1 MRFLVPRFA
10 LRHAVSITFIVF
22 ALCAAGGYAA
32 LHMSSALFPQTEFP
46 RVVIMVENG
55 VMPADEMMAT
65 ITRPIEEGMKQ
76 IQGCQIIRS
85 STGRGQAEIDL
96 FFSWDVDMRQSELY
110 TLSRLAQIRT
120 TLPASVSTEVYRMN
134 FAVFP
139 IIGISLTGSEKSLTQ
154 AWEMARYQFKPQ
166 LLRVPG
172 VARVDLVGGRTP
184 EYGVFLDPLRMAALR
199 LDFSQITDALAK
211 NNVVIPAGIHQE
223 NHSLYL
229 TVVDGRL
236 HNAEELGNLLLRAAD
251 GRMIALNAFA
261 RVERSAEPV
270 MDVVTAN
277 GSDAVLLNIYSQP
290 DGSTLEIA
298 DQVHRLLDQ
307 MRRDLPP
314 EMKLSLFYDQ
324 SLLVRGSVHSVWD
337 AIIFG
342 LILAVAILYLFLWDA
357 GMTLIATAVIPITV
371 LITILAMKLFGQS
384 FNLMTL
390 GGIAAAIGLVIDD
403 AIVVVEAIHVKMAA
417 GLSRM
422 QVIESAIGDILPPLV
437 GSTLTPVVVFIP
449 LAFLTGIAGV
459 FFRALALTMVIALLA
474 SLVLAITITPSLAA
488 WFVKSPKQN
497 GAHREEGILFGVLIA
512 AYESLVRLALRHR
525 WFVMGLCIL
534 IFAGSFVLYG
544 RLKSDFLPPMDEG
557 GFIID
562 YVAPPGS
569 SLDESDRQMRIAEKI
584 LATVPE
590 VESYSRRTGTAL
602 GVGIVEPNTG
612 DFLVKLRPS
621 RNRTS
626 EQIIADVRQQF
637 RAALPR
643 IEWEF
648 PGILTDL
655 IGDLTWS
662 DEPIEIKIF
671 STDTDLLKKQAT
683 DIEEMLENVPG
694 IVDTTSGIVYT
705 GPTISLRVRPAE
717 ARRFGL
723 TTGSIGQAVNIAML
737 GQISSTVLE
746 GDRVLNIR
754 VKADPTSIDRIEKI
768 RSLPLRTADGT
779 VIRLDQVADVVTER
793 GQLELHRDDLR
804 QNIAVTA
811 RLQDRDLGSAMR
823 DVQRVVGNGPGMA
836 NSNIEYGGL
845 YAEQQQS
852 FRNLLVVLLTALAL
866 VFVVALVEFRSFYEP
881 VAIIFGAALSV
892 FGIILALL
900 ITGMTVNIVTLLG
913 AIIGAGIVH
922 KNGLLMLDAVK
933 DLREKGVALEEAIV
947 QAGARRLRP
956 VLMTSLAA
964 GLGMLPL
971 ALGLGAANILRP
983 LAIAV
988 IGAVCISVLLSL
1000 IATPVVYDLMLNP
1013 LKPKSSPG
1021 T

>member
-10 LRHAVSITFIVF
+10 LRHSVSITFIVF

-32 LHMSSALFPQTEFP
+32 LHMPSALFPQTEFP

-65 ITRPIEEGMKQ
+65 ITRPIEEAMKQ
-76 IQGCQIIRS
+76 IPGCQIIRS
-85 STGRGQAEIDL
+85 STGRGEAEIDL

-110 TLSRLAQIRT
+110 TFSRLSQIRS
-120 TLPASVSTEVYRMN
+120 TLPPSVSTEVYRMN

-139 IIGISLTGSEKSLTQ
+139 IIGISLTGSQQNLTQ

-166 LLRVPG
+166 LLRIPG

-184 EYGVFLDPLRMAALR
+184 EYCVFLDPLRMAALG
-199 LDFSQITDALAK
+199 LDFGEITDALAK
-211 NNVVIPAGIHQE
+211 NNVVVPAGVHQE

-229 TVVDGRL
+229 TVVDGRM
-236 HNAEELGNLLLRAAD
+236 HNAEELGKLLLPAAG
-251 GRMIALNAFA
+251 GRMIPLNAFA

-270 MDVVTAN
+270 LDVVTAN

-298 DQVHRLLDQ
+298 DHVHELLDQ
-307 MRRDLPP
+307 MRRDLPG

-324 SLLVRGSVHSVWD
+324 SLLVQGSVHSVWD

-357 GMTLIATAVIPITV
+357 GMTLVATAVIPITV
-371 LITILAMKLFGQS
+371 LVTILTMKFFGQS

-403 AIVVVEAIHVKMAA
+403 AIVVVEAIHVKIAE

-422 QVIESAIGDILPPLV
+422 QVIESAIGDILPPLI
-437 GSTLTPVVVFIP
+437 GSTLTPVVVFVP

-488 WFVKSPKQN
+488 WFVKTPPKD
-497 GAHREEGILFGVLIA
+497 GATRHEGILFGVLVA

-562 YVAPPGS
+562 YVAPAGS
-569 SLDESDRQMRIAEKI
+569 SLEESDRQMRIAENI
-584 LATVPE
+584 LTTIPE
-590 VESYSRRTGTAL
+590 VESYSRRTGAAL

-612 DFLVKLRPS
+612 DFLVKLKPG

-626 EQIIADVRQQF
+626 EQIIADVRQKF

-671 STDTDLLKKQAT
+671 STDTNLLKKQAT
-683 DIEEMLENVPG
+683 EIEEMLENVPG
-694 IVDTTSGIVYT
+694 IVDTTSDVIYT

-717 ARRFGL
+717 ARQFGL
-723 TTGSIGQAVNIAML
+723 TTSGIGEAVNIAML
-737 GQISSTVLE
+737 GQTASTVME
-746 GDRVLNIR
+746 DDRILNIR

-768 RSLPLRTADGT
+768 RQLPLRAGDGT
-779 VIRLDQVADVVTER
+779 VIRLDQVADVVMEP

-823 DVQRVVGNGPGMA
+823 DVQNVVG
-836 NSNIEYGGL
+836 SNPSLPHSLIEYGGL

-866 VFVVALVEFRSFYEP
+866 VFIVALVEFRSFHEP
-881 VAIIFGAALSV
+881 MAIIFGAALSV

-900 ITGMTVNIVTLLG
+900 LTGMTVNIVTLLG

-933 DLREKGVALEEAIV
+933 DLREKGIELEEAIV

-964 GLGMLPL
+964 ALGMLPL

-988 IGAVCISVLLSL
+988 IGAVCVSVLLSL
-1000 IATPVVYDLMLNP
+1000 IATPVMYEVLLRP
-1013 LKPKSSPG
+1013 RRRLS
-1021 T
+1021 

>member
-32 LHMSSALFPQTEFP
+32 LHMPSALFPQTEFP
-46 RVVIMVENG
+46 RVVIIVENG
-55 VMPADEMMAT
+55 AMPADEMMAT

-85 STGRGQAEIDL
+85 SIGRGEAEIDL

-120 TLPASVSTEVYRMN
+120 TLPPSVSTEVYRMN

-139 IIGISLTGSEKSLTQ
+139 IIGISLTGSEKDLTQ

-172 VARVDLVGGRTP
+172 VARVELVGGRTP
-184 EYGVFLDPLRMAALR
+184 EYGVFLDPLRMAALG
-199 LDFSQITDALAK
+199 LDFAEITDAISK
-211 NNVVIPAGIHQE
+211 NNVVVPAGVHQE

-229 TVVDGRL
+229 TVVDGRM
-236 HNAEELGNLLLRAAD
+236 HNAEELGNLLLRTAD
-251 GRMIALNAFA
+251 GRMIPLDAFA

-324 SLLVRGSVHSVWD
+324 SLLVQGSVHSVWD

-371 LITILAMKLFGQS
+371 LVTILAMKLFGQS

-417 GLSRM
+417 GLSRL
-422 QVIESAIGDILPPLV
+422 QVIESAIGDILPPLI

-488 WFVKSPKQN
+488 WFVKSLKQN
-497 GAHREEGILFGVLIA
+497 GTAPREEGILFGVLVS

-584 LATVPE
+584 LATIPE

-648 PGILTDL
+648 PGIMTDL

-671 STDTDLLKKQAT
+671 STNTNLLKKQAM

-694 IVDTTSGIVYT
+694 IVDTTSG
-705 GPTISLRVRPAE
+705 SLV
-717 ARRFGL
+717 
-723 TTGSIGQAVNIAML
+723 
-737 GQISSTVLE
+737 
-746 GDRVLNIR
+746 
-754 VKADPTSIDRIEKI
+754 
-768 RSLPLRTADGT
+768 
-779 VIRLDQVADVVTER
+779 
-793 GQLELHRDDLR
+793 
-804 QNIAVTA
+804 
-811 RLQDRDLGSAMR
+811 
-823 DVQRVVGNGPGMA
+823 
-836 NSNIEYGGL
+836 
-845 YAEQQQS
+845 
-852 FRNLLVVLLTALAL
+852 
-866 VFVVALVEFRSFYEP
+866 
-881 VAIIFGAALSV
+881 
-892 FGIILALL
+892 
-900 ITGMTVNIVTLLG
+900 
-913 AIIGAGIVH
+913 
-922 KNGLLMLDAVK
+922 
-933 DLREKGVALEEAIV
+933 
-947 QAGARRLRP
+947 
-956 VLMTSLAA
+956 
-964 GLGMLPL
+964 
-971 ALGLGAANILRP
+971 
-983 LAIAV
+983 
-988 IGAVCISVLLSL
+988 
-1000 IATPVVYDLMLNP
+1000 
-1013 LKPKSSPG
+1013 
-1021 T
+1021 

>member
-22 ALCAAGGYAA
+22 ALCGAGGYAA
-32 LHMSSALFPQTEFP
+32 LHMPSALFPQTEFP

-65 ITRPIEEGMKQ
+65 ITRPIEEAMKQ
-76 IQGCQIIRS
+76 IPGCQIIRS
-85 STGRGQAEIDL
+85 STGRGEAEIDL

-110 TLSRLAQIRT
+110 TFGRLGQIRSS
-120 TLPASVSTEVYRMN
+120 LPPSVSTEVYRMN

-139 IIGISLTGSEKSLTQ
+139 IIGISLTGSERELTQ

-166 LLRVPG
+166 LLRIPG
-172 VARVDLVGGRTP
+172 VARVELMGGRTP
-184 EYGVFLDPLRMAALR
+184 EYCVLLDPLRMAALG
-199 LDFSQITDALAK
+199 LDFAEIMEALAK
-211 NNVVIPAGIHQE
+211 NNIVVPAGVHQE

-229 TVVDGRL
+229 TVVDGRM
-236 HNAEELGNLLLRAAD
+236 HDAEELGNLLLRTGN
-251 GRMIALNAFA
+251 GRAVPLNAFA

-270 MDVVTAN
+270 LDVVTAN

-298 DQVHRLLDQ
+298 DHVHQLLEQ
-307 MRRDLPP
+307 MRRDLPG

-357 GMTLIATAVIPITV
+357 GMTLVATAVIPITV
-371 LITILAMKLFGQS
+371 LVTVLAMKLSGES

-403 AIVVVEAIHVKMAA
+403 AIVVVEAIHVKMAE

-422 QVIESAIGDILPPLV
+422 HVIESAIGDILPPLI
-437 GSTLTPVVVFIP
+437 GSTLTPVVVFVP

-474 SLVLAITITPSLAA
+474 SLVLALTITPSLAA
-488 WFVKSPKQN
+488 WFVKPPPPEGSTRR
-497 GAHREEGILFGVLIA
+497 REGLLFGVLVA

-525 WFVMGLCIL
+525 WFLMGICIVV
-534 IFAGSFVLYG
+534 FVGSFVLYG

-562 YVAPPGS
+562 YVALAGT
-569 SLDESDRQMRIAEKI
+569 SLEESDRQMRIAENI
-584 LATVPE
+584 LATIPE
-590 VESYSRRTGTAL
+590 VESYSRRTGAAL

-612 DFLVKLRPS
+612 DFLVKLRPA

-626 EQIIADVRQQF
+626 EQVIADVRQKF

-671 STDTDLLKKQAT
+671 STDANLLKKQAT
-683 DIEEMLENVPG
+683 EIEEMLENIPG
-694 IVDTTSGIVYT
+694 IVDTASGVIYT

-717 ARRFGL
+717 ARQFGL
-723 TTGSIGQAVNIAML
+723 TASSIGEAVNIAML
-737 GQISSTVLE
+737 GQKASTVME
-746 GDRVLNIR
+746 EDRILNVR
-754 VKADPTSIDRIEKI
+754 VKADPTSINRIEKI
-768 RSLPLRTADGT
+768 GQLPLRAGDGT
-779 VIRLDQVADVVTER
+779 FIRLDQVADVVMEP
-793 GQLELHRDDLR
+793 GQIELHRDDLR
-804 QNIAVTA
+804 QDVAVTA

-823 DVQRVVGNGPGMA
+823 DVQRAVG
-836 NSNIEYGGL
+836 SNPSLPHAAIEYGGL

-866 VFVVALVEFRSFYEP
+866 VFIVALVEFRSFYEP

-933 DLREKGVALEEAIV
+933 DLREKGVELEEAIV
-947 QAGARRLRP
+947 RAGARRLRP

-964 GLGMLPL
+964 ALGMLPL
-971 ALGLGAANILRP
+971 ALGLGAATILRP

-1000 IATPVVYDLMLNP
+1000 IATPVVYDVLLRP
-1013 LKPKSSPG
+1013 RGRRRP
-1021 T
+1021 